1 MEFQILSPEEA
12 SKLEWVSLPDDD
24 ADHDHDWQPV
34 WSTNFAGR
42 AYQCQICWDR
52 TD

>member
-1 MEFQILSPEEA
+1 MDDESVFSAHDYE
-12 SKLEWVSLPDDD
+12 LPYDD
-24 ADHDHDWQPV
+24 ADHEHDWQPV
-34 WSTNFAGR
+34 WSTNAAGR